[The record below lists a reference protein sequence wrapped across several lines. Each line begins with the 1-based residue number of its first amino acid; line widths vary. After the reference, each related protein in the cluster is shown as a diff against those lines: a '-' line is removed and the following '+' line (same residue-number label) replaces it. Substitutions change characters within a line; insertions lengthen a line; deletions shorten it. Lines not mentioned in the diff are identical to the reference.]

1 MLSVENIYKSFNGL
15 SILAGVSFNQKNGE
29 IIALMG
35 KNGTGKSTLL
45 RIIARIMKAD
55 SGIVTFNKKDLLS
68 GNSTSR
74 NKMLYIGHDPG
85 LYSFFTPREN
95 LTFLLKTRDLV
106 SKEKSIQGK
115 LDRYGLIDFIDK
127 PIAFFSKGMLQKL
140 KLVQIDLVSPDLL
153 LFDEPYN
160 SLDEDGV
167 YLVDRLLGE
176 FKRHDR
182 SAILVLHDEKKAK
195 EHGDSILKL
204 ESGKISKINAS

>member
-15 SILAGVSFNQKNGE
+15 SILNGASFNQKNGE

-55 SGIVTFNKKDLLS
+55 SGIVTFNKKDLLP
-68 GNSTSR
+68 GNSKYR
-74 NKMLYIGHDPG
+74 NKMFYIGHDPG

-106 SKEKSIQGK
+106 SKEKSIQDK

-153 LFDEPYN
+153 LFDEPYS

-176 FKRHDR
+176 FKTHDK

-204 ESGKISKINAS
+204 ESGNISKINAS

>member
-15 SILAGVSFNQKNGE
+15 SILNGASFNQKNGE

-55 SGIVTFNKKDLLS
+55 SGIVTFNKKDLLP
-68 GNSTSR
+68 GNSKYR
-74 NKMLYIGHDPG
+74 KKMLYTGHDPG

-106 SKEKSIQGK
+106 SKEKSIQDK
-115 LDRYGLIDFIDK
+115 LDRYELIDFIDK

-153 LFDEPYN
+153 LFDEPYS

-176 FKRHDR
+176 LKTHDK

>member
-1 MLSVENIYKSFNGL
+1 MLSVKNIYKSFNGL
-15 SILAGVSFNQKNGE
+15 SILNGASFNQKNGE
-29 IIALMG
+29 IITLMG
-35 KNGTGKSTLL
+35 KNGSGKSTLL

-55 SGIVTFNKKDLLS
+55 SGIITFNKKDLLP
-68 GNSTSR
+68 GNSKYR

-95 LTFLLKTRDLV
+95 LTFLLKTRDLL
-106 SKEKSIQGK
+106 SKEKLIQDK
-115 LDRYGLIDFIDK
+115 LDRYGLIDCIDK

-153 LFDEPYN
+153 LFDEPYS

-176 FKRHDR
+176 FKTHDK
-182 SAILVLHDEKKAK
+182 SAILVLHDEMKAK
-195 EHGDSILKL
+195 EHGNSILKL

>member
-15 SILAGVSFNQKNGE
+15 SILNGASFNQKNGE

-55 SGIVTFNKKDLLS
+55 SGIVAFNKKDLLS
-68 GNSTSR
+68 SNSKYR

-106 SKEKSIQGK
+106 SKEKSIQDK
-115 LDRYGLIDFIDK
+115 LDRYGLIDFIDQ

-153 LFDEPYN
+153 LFDEPYS

-176 FKRHDR
+176 FKAHDK